1 MTKTFCCNVEII
13 DTVSN
18 NSITFTFEEYQWLKS
33 AGISMQTWAK
43 MAFNFFHDE
52 ARLKAWI

>member
-1 MTKTFCCNVEII
+1 MTCNVDII
-13 DTVSN
+13 DTVSNSN

-43 MAFNFFHDE
+43 MAFNFFGAE
-52 ARLKAWI
+52 ARLKPWI